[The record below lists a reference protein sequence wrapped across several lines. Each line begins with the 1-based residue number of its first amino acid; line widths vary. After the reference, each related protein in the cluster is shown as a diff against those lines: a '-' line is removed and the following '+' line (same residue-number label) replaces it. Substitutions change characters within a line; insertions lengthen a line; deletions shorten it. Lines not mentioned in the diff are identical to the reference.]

1 MDLKKQDLEFR
12 YSLLSRMVQ
21 DIGYCIRLINNANE
35 DGRDVD
41 IKFILD
47 NHLSG
52 SSDRHFSDMKNI
64 LLSFTEKE
72 LPEWYSLS
80 ELSKDKNRLE
90 AMTGLSLG

>member
-1 MDLKKQDLEFR
+1 MDLKKQDLKFR
-12 YSLLSRMVQ
+12 YSLLSRMIQ

-52 SSDRHFSDMKNI
+52 SSDGHFSEMKKI